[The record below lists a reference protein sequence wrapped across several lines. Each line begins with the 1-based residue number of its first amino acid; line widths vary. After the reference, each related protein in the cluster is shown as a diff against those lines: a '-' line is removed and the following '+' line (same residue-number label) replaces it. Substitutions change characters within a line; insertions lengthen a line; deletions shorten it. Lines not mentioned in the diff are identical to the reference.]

1 MRKIIMKNKILF
13 IVLTTLA
20 TMTFQAQANE
30 MEEPSLYDRLGGV
43 YSIATVVDDLIER
56 LLVNETLNANPAIKA
71 ARDHVPKAG
80 LKFHLTAQ
88 VSQAA
93 GGPQIYT
100 GRNMHDTHA
109 HLSITETEWQVLLS
123 EFKVT
128 LDKFNVPVKEQNEL
142 FAIIDTTKQS
152 IVIAQN

>member
-1 MRKIIMKNKILF
+1 MKNKILF

-20 TMTFQAQANE
+20 GMTFQAHANE
-30 MEEPSLYDRLGGV
+30 MEEQSLYERLGGL

-56 LLVNETLNANPAIKA
+56 LLVNDTLNANPAIMA
-71 ARDHVPKAG
+71 ARDQVPKAG

-93 GGPQIYT
+93 GGPQNYT
-100 GRNMHDTHA
+100 GRTMESSHA

-123 EFKVT
+123 EFKAT
-128 LDKFNVPVKEQNEL
+128 LDKFAVPEKEQNEL
-142 FAIIDTTKQS
+142 FAIVDSTKQS
-152 IVIAQN
+152 IVVAGN